1 MDNLSTEKLI
11 RYSKVIL
18 MAYISIFGLL
28 VMIQNFTDYE
38 SNYTYVA
45 HILSMD
51 TTTASETIKYR
62 AIESPMIHHRIYWF
76 IINGSYLHR
85 ALPDRHLSALSQ
97 HQRECG
103 GIPRVKKILDHGNTG
118 GNIHL
123 LRLLA
128 NGGRRMVRHGHFAI
142 MERQGL
148 GTAYC

>member
-62 AIESPMIHHRIYWF
+62 AIESPMIHHRIY
-76 IINGSYLHR
+76 
-85 ALPDRHLSALSQ
+85 
-97 HQRECG
+97 
-103 GIPRVKKILDHGNTG
+103 
-118 GNIHL
+118 
-123 LRLLA
+123 
-128 NGGRRMVRHGHFAI
+128 
-142 MERQGL
+142 
-148 GTAYC
+148 